1 MPGIYGDNM
10 LSSYSDNPGRHNS
23 GDVMPKQATINTS
36 LVPPKS
42 GAMEPTRRRIAA
54 QKLRKKKAE
63 AEINVTRGRFEGMLT

>member
-1 MPGIYGDNM
+1 
-10 LSSYSDNPGRHNS
+10 
-23 GDVMPKQATINTS
+23 MPKQATINTS

-63 AEINVTRGRFEGMLT
+63 AEINVTKGRFEGMLT